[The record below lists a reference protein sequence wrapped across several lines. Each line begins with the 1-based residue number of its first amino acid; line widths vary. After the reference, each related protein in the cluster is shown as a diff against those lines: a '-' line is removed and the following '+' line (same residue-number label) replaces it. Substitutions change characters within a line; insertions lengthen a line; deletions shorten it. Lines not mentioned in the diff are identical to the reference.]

1 MVCCGQFDLD
11 GGARLNLW
19 WMLDMT
25 DEIQE
30 YRQFILGMTMLS
42 SIVSIL
48 LMRRFVTGPI
58 LRLFQTMEA
67 FTPEEDGVYS

>member
-1 MVCCGQFDLD
+1 
-11 GGARLNLW
+11 
-19 WMLDMT
+19 
-25 DEIQE
+25 
-30 YRQFILGMTMLS
+30 MLS